1 MRMGPEPARS
11 CEAVRWT
18 RHPNIGFSTK
28 VPKCT
33 DASEELLAELQ
44 KAKIYNVQ
52 FKCKTRVKV
61 YRTAFGPFIKQLINE
76 LGIMI
81 LIPIDDRS
89 IVWSRKKRSILRYKR
104 SLRYVLSHTETYY
117 KVDTQRIP
125 HIFEDTLNVVSTKLK
140 RALCPDECSDEEFVS
155 AGGDRPSTPDFWDD
169 VWRYDKKN
177 DEWYKQ

>member
-89 IVWSRKKRSILRYKR
+89 IVWSRKKRSILRYKG

-117 KVDTQRIP
+117 KVDTLVTTTP
-125 HIFEDTLNVVSTKLK
+125 E
-140 RALCPDECSDEEFVS
+140 ECGDEEFVS